1 MTTLYKVLGQ
11 QTPAANTIT
20 TLYTVP
26 STANTVVS
34 TLTVCNQGAANAAI
48 SVAVCPANTSVTT
61 SQYVVNS
68 ATVVAND
75 TVFLTVG
82 FTLATTDTIRV
93 TANIANVSFNAFGS
107 EITP

>member
-1 MTTLYKVLGQ
+1 MTTNYKVLGQ
-11 QTPAANTIT
+11 QTPSANTVT

-34 TLTVCNQGAANAAI
+34 TVTICNQGGANANVAI
-48 SVAVCPANTSVTT
+48 AVCPGNTAVTT
-61 SQYVVNS
+61 SQNIVSN
-68 ATVVAND
+68 ATIVAND

-82 FTLATTDTIRV
+82 LTLATTDTIRV

>member
-11 QTPAANTIT
+11 STPTANTVT

-34 TLTVCNQGAANAAI
+34 TLTVCNQGGANAAI
-48 SVAVCPANTSVTT
+48 SVAICPANTAVTT
-61 SQYVVNS
+61 SQYIVNT

-82 FTLATTDTIRV
+82 VTLATTDTIRV
-93 TANIANVSFNAFGS
+93 FSNIANVSFNAFGS

>member
-1 MTTLYKVLGQ
+1 MPTSYKVLGQ
-11 QTPAANTIT
+11 STPSANTIT

-34 TLTVCNQGAANAAI
+34 TVTVCNQGAGNAAI
-48 SVAVCPANTSVTT
+48 SIAVCPANTSVTT
-61 SQYVVNS
+61 SQYIVNN

-82 FTLATTDTIRV
+82 LTLATTDTIRV
-93 TANIANVSFNAFGS
+93 NSNIANVSFNTFGS